1 MTLDALREICMALPD
16 ATEDVKW
23 GQDLAFCVGKKMFC
37 VVNTEP
43 PHQVA
48 FKCTPEDFGELTART
63 GLRPA
68 PYLARAM
75 WVQEE
80 QLGEA
85 LDRGEM
91 IRLVTQSYELVR
103 AKLPKRAT
111 LPKKKRKTTK
121 TKTPATTRAGASRRS
136 RAVPARSRRRRR

>member
-1 MTLDALREICMALPD
+1 MTLESLREICLALPD

-37 VVNTEP
+37 VVNAEP

-48 FKCTPEDFGELTART
+48 FKCTPEDFGELTERP
-63 GLRPA
+63 GVRPA

-80 QLGEA
+80 QLGDA
-85 LDRGEM
+85 LDRTEM
-91 IRLVTQSYELVR
+91 IRLIRQSYELVR
-103 AKLPKRAT
+103 ARLPKRAT
-111 LPKKKRKTTK
+111 VRQSAKKKPTATK
-121 TKTPATTRAGASRRS
+121 RAGAARRS
-136 RAVPARSRRRRR
+136 RAVPARPRRRRR